1 MKTIFLSGYAKVPKG
16 TNLSN
21 SETFGV
27 MLEIDI
33 STNEII
39 DADSTFVTELAKDY
53 FKRLLVGRD
62 FITDIDSI
70 IEDID
75 KHMLIPSALSVEM
88 ALKIAHQR
96 YEDKF
101 INKNI

>member
-33 STNEII
+33 RTNEII
-39 DADSTFVTELAKDY
+39 DVDSTFVTDLAKDY

-62 FITDIDSI
+62 FVADIDEI
-70 IEDID
+70 IKDVD
-75 KHMLIPSALSVEM
+75 RHMLIPSVLSVEM
-88 ALKIAHQR
+88 SLKIAHQR